1 MKSEKEKDNINCGS
15 KVLLGVNDRLM
26 EMKNKL
32 FVVNENIEFIRAVK
46 RGDEIEVMELLK

>member
-32 FVVNENIEFIRAVK
+32 FVVNENVEFIRAVK